1 MRVARPSV
9 RVLAATLL
17 PILLATCTQDTLG
30 PIGHPGSAALA
41 IESIA
46 PNVSQFAGL
55 TITQV
60 RGVVTKLDPKLDKI
74 DTLKNRLF
82 PFPASS
88 NTLTIDL
95 TFELNQPR
103 DSVDV
108 EIDYLAGTLVVFS
121 GSQRVEVRQGPPG
134 TTPPVPVAVT
144 YVGPG
149 ANAVSLVVSPVDSV
163 VAAGGTLPFR
173 VTAADGQGA
182 NIPLFY
188 VSWSSSSTANPIDAN
203 GLLHAGTA
211 RATVTITAR
220 TPSGITNSTTVTVLP
235 AASSVVKIS
244 GDAQTGLVSTG
255 LAQPLVVEVRGTDN
269 LPIPGVT
276 VAFAAVTGAGT
287 VDTASVVTGANGQA
301 GTTVRLGAT
310 AGAQTFTAT
319 VTGAPTVSFNETAT
333 PNGPITATWT
343 GAVSTDWFVAGNWS
357 PATVP
362 GAADD
367 VTVPTGTP
375 NAPLLSADDSIQ
387 SLTVATGVSLSLG
400 SRTLTVGGNTL
411 IAGSVVATTGSLQLS
426 GGQLRGV
433 VPSLTVTGAVVLTGS
448 ATIGGNL
455 TITGAGASFDLAG
468 NTASVSGN
476 LSIQAAGRLIET
488 NPASGVL
495 VSGSATFDG
504 ASESGFLTAGTLAV
518 LGNFTQAATSSGES
532 YLASGSH
539 QTTLSGTN
547 PTVAFATPGGL
558 ANQSR
563 FQDLFVTG
571 NGTVTQGSG
580 ITVLGTL
587 RTTAAAGVTFH
598 GTIAGGRFL
607 QFGDIV
613 PSGPLVFDNI
623 RVIVSQTGGGAP
635 FTLHDATFQGLA
647 STSIQLTVQHPGV
660 ATPIVLD
667 HLSFSVTPTGAGL
680 YLAATDNNPGDG
692 LPLTLNFTNVTP
704 ATPSGLFTATG
715 GAVVNWPVSG
725 AKTWLGTTSAWTTAS
740 NWSPAGVP
748 SASDD
753 VTIPAT
759 ANNPTTTT
767 GGATRDL
774 TVAAGATLSITSGT
788 FTSSGN
794 INAAGSIVVD
804 TLAADFEPDGTAKT
818 IQGNI
823 QQAIILG
830 TYTAS
835 GPLNIGVNL
844 FVQNTPIGADLD
856 VAGQTVTIGR
866 DLLLQSLGT
875 ITMTNAA
882 GVLSIGRNARFTG
895 GSTAGKL
902 TAGRIDVAGN
912 LTQDNSGCACAA
924 SNSSFSPSGTQTTR
938 LTGVAAQTV
947 DIFNSGLGAS
957 LSHFN
962 NLDVSGKAGVVSFAR
977 LATTFVAGTLISNP
991 AGAPATFSTSAGA
1004 RLQAASVNVNGLVF
1018 QVMPLRIGGGAL
1030 TAFNRV
1036 TFQAFATSDTQL
1048 VVANPGA
1055 ATPSVFDQ
1063 LSFLTPPTGA
1073 GLYLLAIDSAALSP
1087 FLTINLTAPN
1097 PATPGGFAAVSGGA
1111 VINWPPAAPT
1121 FTWIGTFGTN
1131 WQTATNW
1138 STGTVPGA
1146 GATVVINPAA
1156 TQPILSAST
1165 SIGDLTVNNGATL
1178 TLNAVG
1184 LTITGALSVVPGGTI
1199 TKIGN
1204 GSIGMHGTTI
1214 GGTFGVD
1221 VSVNGPITVA
1231 APLTL
1236 TGVNTLFII
1245 SGGQVNLGGHTVVT
1259 PRFTTQGSGTLMMV
1273 NPIDTLNATQLAAFA
1288 GGATTGLITAGV
1300 IAIGDTL
1307 VQFGGTSP
1315 ASFSAS
1321 GTNKV
1326 LLNGTAGYLNF
1337 SNPGTSNFQDLEVSP
1352 TAGTV
1357 QLATNLFI
1365 NGSFLRPVSAGT
1377 LQLDSLIVIVQGDA
1391 IAPGTITAT
1400 SGGFAL
1406 GGLLHNVRGNFPGT
1420 TAITGNRMLTGTTT
1434 MGTVGVSAGILTV
1447 NGQRL
1452 TATNLLLTG
1461 TGTLGMTN
1469 PLDTVVVSAI
1479 TGFQGGDE
1487 TGLLTN
1493 GAILAGGNFI
1503 QGPGGSPA
1511 AFNASGNHAV
1521 VLNGAAGQQVHFTN
1535 PGATASHFQ
1544 NVVIANPSAAGVS
1557 VDSVFVLGSAAFLP
1571 ALPQA
1576 ARVIHGLGA
1585 GSRLVLS
1592 NFNITQ
1598 TTFDDLAVSTPIDG
1612 SVVLT
1617 KFDSVTFAGTTSTDT
1632 MLTINNNGSGG
1643 PFTIR
1648 NLIFQVTPTGQGAYL
1663 RANDVDLTA
1672 NGQLILNLFAPT
1684 PPTTASF
1691 VQQVNGALVNWPAVG
1706 STITWTG
1713 GSGNS
1718 DWNTGGNWST
1728 GTVPTGSDSVIVQNS
1743 TTTPSLVSAV
1753 SVGAINITSGTIT
1766 VNGQTLAVARTF
1778 ATTGTGT
1785 LTMTNAAG
1793 QVTVG
1798 GNALFNGGDET
1809 GRLTAGTLAVGGN
1822 FTQGNTTSQSSFA
1835 AGGSHTTSFNGTAAQ
1850 TVTIP
1855 DTVLSFFHDLQ
1866 ISNTTGVAVGNLLQ
1880 VQGSFTLAA
1889 GARTTAV
1896 TAGLDGFSVL
1906 GSVQTGAGSS
1916 LAAGRLFV
1924 TTTLTV
1930 AGSYAVTSTL
1940 FLGTGQTIPVLPY
1953 VNLFNR
1959 GTATTAAGT
1968 MTLSNSLVTQSGVL
1982 TLGGP
1987 MTATGDIDVFGGDL
2001 ILAGQT
2007 LQTPANFSV
2016 SAAGTMTMTNV
2027 ADRLTVGGDVL
2038 FQGGSETGRLTAGIL
2053 QVGGNF
2059 TETQLN
2065 SPTAFQASATH
2076 TTVFATAAGTQ
2087 TIAMD
2092 NPGPSPT
2099 GNHFGNVTLNPVASV
2114 TLSGTPMFVAATF
2127 TSTGAGSVVH
2137 GNGSRIQTAT
2147 TNVSGMIFDNTP
2159 LQINSPT
2166 TPAGL
2171 VLDNST
2177 FQNMNPATD
2186 QLDIILPGAAT
2197 PYVLNNLVFSTTP
2210 ITGVYLFASDIL
2222 ADANLLTVALAGPTP
2237 ATPGTRTS
2245 TSGGAVIDWPQS
2257 APTITWTGGSGT
2269 SDWNTPGNWST
2280 GTVPTASDSVVIVA
2294 STTTPSLTGPISAG
2308 AINVTSGTITV
2319 NGQSLNVAR
2328 TFATTGTGTL
2338 TMTNAAGQLLI
2349 GGNASF
2355 GGGSTAATLTAGTID
2370 VAGNFTQ
2377 AGTALSFTPSATG
2390 TLLVRFNGGTPH
2402 TVAFN
2407 SSAPT
2412 SAQPDFQNLEILGTA
2427 DVNFTTGFLAH
2438 GAFAL
2443 NSAVTATC
2451 GTSCQVDS
2459 TVSSVAGSTISFPYL
2474 YFGGATMDVQGT
2486 YAVTGTGFIG
2496 TNQSIPNTLAY
2507 TNVDVYNSATVDN
2520 ALSIPGDLNLLPG
2533 YGTPLLTL
2541 NSSVDCNR
2549 FAARAGTVVLNGNS
2563 LTSAGNTITATSGT
2577 ITMTN
2582 PSDQLNIGG
2591 DASFAGASESGLL
2604 TAGTMTLNGNF
2615 AQSAVVSTLSF
2626 APSGSFETVM
2636 ASSGPQTADFGSP
2649 GAGAAGS
2656 HFQVLDLSNASGG
2669 VSLTVNTIADSLIST
2684 NPEALLLG
2692 GGSSL
2697 TVRRVF
2703 INGLTVDNAPII
2715 IDEQGSAPTTELFN
2729 NVTFQNMATA
2739 STVQLTLLGPGVGTR
2754 NLTFNSVNFTPL
2766 SVAGV
2771 GAFYVRLQPSIGSIV
2786 LDVASS
2792 NESPGAGGNGPA
2804 FSLPQGNGAI
2814 NWP

>member
-1 MRVARPSV
+1 MRVVRPSV
-9 RVLAATLL
+9 RVIAATLL
-17 PILLATCTQDTLG
+17 PLLLATCTEDTLG

-41 IESIA
+41 IETIA

-60 RGVVTKLDPKLDKI
+60 RGVVTKPDPKLDKI
-74 DTLKNRLF
+74 DTLQNRLF

-95 TFELNQPR
+95 TIQLNQPS

-108 EIDYLAGTLVVFS
+108 TLEYLAGTLVVFS

-134 TTPPVPVAVT
+134 TTPPVPVTVT

-149 ANAVSLVVSPVDSV
+149 SNAGTLVVSPVDSV
-163 VAAGGTLPFR
+163 VTTGSTLPFR

-188 VSWSSSSTANPIDAN
+188 VSWTSNSATNPIDAN
-203 GLLHAGTA
+203 GVLHAGTA

-220 TPSGITNSTTVTVLP
+220 TPSGVTNATQVTVLP

-244 GDAQTGLVSTG
+244 GDAQTGPVSTALG
-255 LAQPLVVEVRGTDN
+255 QPLVVEVRGPDN

-276 VAFAAVTGAGT
+276 VAFAAATGAGT
-287 VDTASVVTGANGQA
+287 VDTASVTTGASGQA
-301 GTTVRLGAT
+301 GTTVHLGAT
-310 AGAQTFTAT
+310 AGAQTFSAT
-319 VTGAPTVSFNETAT
+319 VTGAPPVTFSATAT
-333 PNGPITATWT
+333 PTGPITATWT
-343 GAVSTDWFVAGNWS
+343 GASSTDWFVAGNWS
-357 PATVP
+357 PAVVP

-367 VTVPTGTP
+367 VTIPTGTP
-375 NAPLLSADDSIQ
+375 NPPALSADDSIK

-400 SRTLTVGGNTL
+400 SRTLTVGGNAL

-426 GGQLRGV
+426 GGQLRGA
-433 VPSLTVTGAVVLTGS
+433 VPNLTVTGAVVLTGS
-448 ATIGGNL
+448 ATMGGDL
-455 TITGAGASFDLAG
+455 TITGVGASFDPAG

-476 LSIQAAGRLIET
+476 LSVQGAGRLIET
-488 NPASGVL
+488 NPASGVA
-495 VSGSATFDG
+495 VTGSAAFDG

-518 LGNFTQAATSSGES
+518 FGNFTQAATSSGES

-563 FQDLFVTG
+563 FQNLFVTG
-571 NGTVTQGSG
+571 NGTVTQSSG
-580 ITVLGTL
+580 VTVLGTL

-635 FTLHDATFQGLA
+635 FTLHNATFQGLA
-647 STSIQLTVQHPGV
+647 STSIQLTVQHPGI

-667 HLSFSVTPTGAGL
+667 NLSFSVTPTGAGL
-680 YLAATDNNPGDG
+680 YLAATDNNTVDG

-704 ATPSGLFTATG
+704 ATPSGFFTATG
-715 GAVVNWPVSG
+715 GAVVNWPVSA
-725 AKTWLGTTSAWTTAS
+725 AKTWLGTTMAWTTAS

-748 SASDD
+748 GAGDD
-753 VTIPAT
+753 VTIPVT
-759 ANNPTTTT
+759 ANNPVTAT

-774 TVAAGATLSITSGT
+774 TVASGANLSITAGT
-788 FTSSGN
+788 FTAGGN
-794 INAAGSIVVD
+794 INVAGSIQAD
-804 TLAADFEPDGTAKT
+804 TLAAAFQPIGTGKT

-823 QQAIILG
+823 QQVDIRG
-830 TYTAS
+830 SYTAS
-835 GPLNIGVNL
+835 GPLNIAVNL
-844 FVQNTPIGADLD
+844 FVQGTPTGGDLA

-938 LTGVAAQTV
+938 LTGAAAQTV
-947 DIFNSGLGAS
+947 DIFNGGLGAA

-962 NLDVSGKAGVVSFAR
+962 DLDVSGKTGIVSFAR
-977 LATTFVAGTLISNP
+977 LGTTFVAGTLISNP
-991 AGAPATFSTSAGA
+991 AGAPATLSTSNGA
-1004 RLQAASVNVNGLVF
+1004 RLQTASVNVNGLVF

-1036 TFQAFATSDTQL
+1036 TFQAYATSDTQL

-1073 GLYLLAIDSAALSP
+1073 GLYLLAIDSPALSP

-1165 SIGDLTVNNGATL
+1165 SIGDLTVSNGATL

-1221 VSVNGPITVA
+1221 ISVNGPITVA
-1231 APLTL
+1231 APVTL
-1236 TGVNTLFII
+1236 TGVNTLFIV
-1245 SGGQVNLGGHTVVT
+1245 SGGQINLTGHTVVT
-1259 PRFTTQGSGTLMMV
+1259 PRFTTQGSGTLLML

-1288 GGATTGLITAGV
+1288 GGDESASMTDGVLVVGDSLIEQGAGV
-1300 IAIGDTL
+1300 QSFKPNGNHKTL
-1307 VQFGGTSP
+1307 FNGTSGVI
-1315 ASFSAS
+1315 SFA
-1321 GTNKV
+1321 
-1326 LLNGTAGYLNF
+1326 
-1337 SNPGTSNFQDLEVSP
+1337 NPGLSNFRDLEVSP
-1352 TAGTV
+1352 TSGTV
-1357 QLATNLFI
+1357 SLVTNALVSRDFRRGAAGIMAFDTLSLDVRGNLFSSASFTTTTGGAVL
-1365 NGSFLRPVSAGT
+1365 NGGTGT
-1377 LQLDSLIVIVQGDA
+1377 LQGTFAGLVVTIRGDYSLAGA
-1391 IAPGTITAT
+1391 
-1400 SGGFAL
+1400 
-1406 GGLLHNVRGNFPGT
+1406 
-1420 TAITGNRMLTGTTT
+1420 TTT
-1434 MGTVGVSAGILTV
+1434 GPLLVTGSITV

-1452 TATNLLLTG
+1452 TAASLTANVG
-1461 TGTLGMTN
+1461 GRLVMQN
-1469 PLDTVVVSAI
+1469 ALDTVVVLGAVVI
-1479 TGFQGGDE
+1479 DGPADAQ
-1487 TGLLTN
+1487 LTN
-1493 GAILAGGNFI
+1493 GALEVAGNFS
-1503 QGPGGSPA
+1503 QGSTTSPS
-1511 AFNASGNHAV
+1511 AFSASGNHTV
-1521 VLNGAAGQQVHFTN
+1521 ILNGTGPQVVHFASAG
-1535 PGATASHFQ
+1535 PSASHFQ

-1571 ALPQA
+1571 ALPRP
-1576 ARVIHGLGA
+1576 ARIIHGIGG

-1598 TTFDDLAVSTPIDG
+1598 TTFDNLAVSTPADG
-1612 SVVLT
+1612 SVILA
-1617 KFDSVTFAGTTSTDT
+1617 KFDSVTFSATPPADTALTVNGTGAGGAFT
-1632 MLTINNNGSGG
+1632 M
-1643 PFTIR
+1643 R
-1648 NLIFQVTPTGQGAYL
+1648 DLIFQTTPTGQGAYL
-1663 RANDVDLTA
+1663 RANDVDATA
-1672 NGQLILNLFAPT
+1672 NGQLILNLVTPT
-1684 PPTTASF
+1684 PPTPGGF
-1691 VQQVNGALVNWPAVG
+1691 IQQINGAVINWPAVG
-1706 STITWTG
+1706 ATITWTG

-1728 GTVPTGSDSVIVQNS
+1728 GTVPGASDSVVIVAS
-1743 TTTPSLVSAV
+1743 TTTPVLTTLVSA
-1753 SVGAINITSGTIT
+1753 GAINLTSGTIT

-1793 QVTVG
+1793 QVTVA

-1809 GRLTAGTLAVGGN
+1809 GRLTAGTFAVGGN

-1835 AGGSHTTSFNGTAAQ
+1835 ASGSHTTSFNGTAAQ
-1850 TVTIP
+1850 TVTMP

-1866 ISNTTGVAVGNLLQ
+1866 ISNTTGVAVGSLLQ
-1880 VQGSFTLAA
+1880 VQGNFTVAA
-1889 GARTTAV
+1889 GAKTTAV

-1940 FLGTGQTIPVLPY
+1940 FIGTGQTIPVLPY

-1959 GTATTAAGT
+1959 GTATTAAGA
-1968 MTLSNSLVTQSGVL
+1968 MTLSNSLVTQSGAL

-1987 MTATGDIDVFGGDL
+1987 LTATGDIDVFGGDL

-2016 SAAGTMTMTNV
+2016 SAAGTVTMTNA
-2027 ADRLTVGGDVL
+2027 ADQITVGGNVL
-2038 FQGGSETGRLTAGIL
+2038 FQGASETGRLTAGTL
-2053 QVGGNF
+2053 QVGGTF

-2065 SPTAFQASATH
+2065 SPTAFQASGTH

-2087 TIAMD
+2087 TIAMN

-2099 GNHFGNVTLNPVASV
+2099 ANHFGNVTLNPVASV
-2114 TLSGTPMFVAATF
+2114 TLSGTPMFVAGTF

-2137 GNGSRIQTAT
+2137 GNGFRIQAAT
-2147 TNVSGMIFDNTP
+2147 TNVTGLLLENTP
-2159 LQINSPT
+2159 LEILSTT
-2166 TPAGL
+2166 TPASL
-2171 VLDNST
+2171 VLDNTT
-2177 FQNMNPATD
+2177 FQNMSTATD
-2186 QLDIILPGAAT
+2186 QLAIILPGAAT
-2197 PYVLNNLVFSTTP
+2197 PYTLNNLAFTTVP
-2210 ITGVYLFASDIL
+2210 VTGAYLFASDNT
-2222 ADANLLTVALAGPTP
+2222 ADPNVLTVNLNGPTP
-2237 ATPGTRTS
+2237 GTPGSFATAT
-2245 TSGGAVIDWPQS
+2245 GGAVINWPAA
-2257 APTITWTGGSGT
+2257 APAFTWTGAVSSNWST
-2269 SDWNTPGNWST
+2269 AGNWS
-2280 GTVPTASDSVVIVA
+2280 GGVVPGATDSVVIPATATAPVLSVGSA
-2294 STTTPSLTGPISAG
+2294 VGAVVVTGG
-2308 AINVTSGTITV
+2308 NLNIN
-2319 NGQSLNVAR
+2319 
-2328 TFATTGTGTL
+2328 
-2338 TMTNAAGQLLI
+2338 GQLLTVNNGFRTSNTGTVTMTAA
-2349 GGNASF
+2349 GGGLFASDLAF
-2355 GGGSTAATLTAGTID
+2355 GGGSEVGLLTTGTIQSG
-2370 VAGNFTQ
+2370 GNFTQ
-2377 AGTALSFTPSATG
+2377 SGSPLSFTPSATG

-2407 SSAPT
+2407 TSAPT
-2412 SAQPDFQNLEILGTA
+2412 SAQPDFQNVEILGTA

-2438 GAFAL
+2438 GAFAI

-2451 GTSCQVDS
+2451 GTACEVDS
-2459 TVSSVAGSTISFPYL
+2459 TVSTVAGSTISFSYL
-2474 YFGGATMDVQGT
+2474 YFGGATMDVAGT

-2496 TNQSIPNTLAY
+2496 TNQAVPSLSY
-2507 TNVDVYNSATVDN
+2507 TNIDIYGSATMGGELV
-2520 ALSIPGDLNLLPG
+2520 IPGDLTLLG
-2533 YGTPLLTL
+2533 TFGTPLLTL
-2541 NSSVDCNR
+2541 NSDVTCNR
-2549 FAARAGTVVLNGNS
+2549 FAARAGTVVLNGHPLNS
-2563 LTSAGNTITATSGT
+2563 VGNTITATSGT
-2577 ITMTN
+2577 ITMTD
-2582 PSDQLNIGG
+2582 PGDLLNVGG
-2591 DASFAGASESGLL
+2591 DMVFGGGDESGLL
-2604 TAGTMTLNGNF
+2604 TAGTLIAHGNF
-2615 AQSAVVSTLSF
+2615 LQQATNSVLSF
-2626 APSGSFETVM
+2626 APSGTHTVQM
-2636 ASSGPQTADFGSP
+2636 ASSGAVAINFDSP
-2649 GAGAAGS
+2649 GSAGAGS
-2656 HFQVLDLSNASGG
+2656 HFQVLDLTGAIGG
-2669 VSLTVNTIADSLIST
+2669 ATLNVNTIADSVIST
-2684 NPEALLLG
+2684 SNEAILNG

-2697 TVRRVF
+2697 TMRRSF
-2703 INGLTVDNAPII
+2703 ITGLTVNNAPII
-2715 IDEQGSAPTTELFN
+2715 INEGASAGANEHFD
-2729 NVTFQNMATA
+2729 NVIFQSMA
-2739 STVQLTLLGPGVGTR
+2739 SPGVVQLTLTGPGGSPR
-2754 NLTFNSVNFTPL
+2754 NLSFSGVNFDPI
-2766 SVAGV
+2766 SAV
-2771 GAFYVRLQPSIGSIV
+2771 GAGEFYVSLTPSIGT
-2786 LDVASS
+2786 LFLTMTSS
-2792 NESPGAGGNGPA
+2792 NEGTSSGGNGPA
-2804 FSLPQGNGAI
+2804 FTEAFGNGSV